1 MLFIEIFVFG
11 FALWLGAYLINR
23 NPADLRLDLAGIGLI
38 AYALALALDILAMH
52 TRIQEIASVL
62 LRWQR
67 PLLILP
73 AICWLLLL
81 LHLTRGD
88 ESWYSRLQN
97 HKNPLVVVMTATIF
111 FGLGIGLLLFP
122 LNWLPRSLLLVGI
135 GFDLLLLGAAVAFLD
150 ASDEGES
157 LSRHFAKSFGYALL
171 VSLIFGGQIAIAMAL
186 STGVTF
192 SMLAL
197 LISIVTAAILFQT
210 FSGSI
215 QNTLD
220 KLLLGQ
226 STQVYQTQAT
236 LREVATAAPRQNE
249 TLNLAALDD
258 PGFMR
263 LTRRALSHMVNLPRL
278 SSSPLTRLPIVEK
291 RLHEDGGAR
300 DTLERATELRAV
312 LSASINRLR
321 PEKDAPPGTTDQ
333 WRHYNALYYPYVVG
347 LKPYSRRTQY
357 KELDE
362 SSEEI
367 LDWFRTQVP
376 QRTLY
381 NWQNEAARL
390 IAQDLREQSWPTAN
404 K

>member
-1 MLFIEIFVFG
+1 M
-11 FALWLGAYLINR
+11 
-23 NPADLRLDLAGIGLI
+23 
-38 AYALALALDILAMH
+38 
-52 TRIQEIASVL
+52 
-62 LRWQR
+62 
-67 PLLILP
+67 
-73 AICWLLLL
+73 
-81 LHLTRGD
+81 
-88 ESWYSRLQN
+88 
-97 HKNPLVVVMTATIF
+97 
-111 FGLGIGLLLFP
+111 
-122 LNWLPRSLLLVGI
+122 
-135 GFDLLLLGAAVAFLD
+135 
-150 ASDEGES
+150 
-157 LSRHFAKSFGYALL
+157 
-171 VSLIFGGQIAIAMAL
+171 
-186 STGVTF
+186 
-192 SMLAL
+192 
-197 LISIVTAAILFQT
+197 
-210 FSGSI
+210 
-215 QNTLD
+215 
-220 KLLLGQ
+220 
-226 STQVYQTQAT
+226 
-236 LREVATAAPRQNE
+236 ATAAPRQNE

-291 RLHEDGGAR
+291 RLREDGGAR

-312 LSASINRLR
+312 LSASIDRLR